1 MSLVK
6 PLMLICLTVSDS
18 IHCHSIL

>member
-18 IHCHSIL
+18 MHYHSIL